1 MCGRYVVAKTSGQI
15 ATIFEVDEIIDEL
28 PPVYNIAPT
37 TKVSIVVDRAFE
49 KDEDGAPLG
58 DISRELHAARWGLV
72 PRWSK
77 GGPAEGAP
85 LINARM
91 ETILEKPSFKDSVVR
106 RRCLVPAS
114 GYYEWVVAA
123 DGSKQ
128 PYFVNAG
135 DDGMFGFAGLF
146 EWWADPTKAA
156 NDPAR
161 WLLSTT
167 ILTKPSAPELAHIQ
181 ERNPVFL
188 SGETLDIW
196 LDSSIEGDQDL
207 LRAIAHDS
215 DVVAA
220 DALFHRVGSE
230 VGKVASQGAQL
241 IAAL

>member
-1 MCGRYVVAKTSGQI
+1 MCGRFVMAKTSGQI
-15 ATIFEVDEIIDEL
+15 ATIFEADEVIDTVE
-28 PPVYNIAPT
+28 PSYNIAPT
-37 TKVSIVVDRAFE
+37 NNITIVVDRAFE
-49 KDEDGAPLG
+49 KAEDGSPIG
-58 DISRELHAARWGLV
+58 EISRELHAARWGLV

-77 GGPAEGAP
+77 GPTEGAP

-91 ETILEKPSFKDSVVR
+91 ETVLEKPSFKDSVIR

-128 PYFVNAG
+128 PYYVNAG
-135 DDGMFGFAGLF
+135 ADGMFGFAGLF

-156 NDPAR
+156 NDPNR

-167 ILTKPSAPELAHIQ
+167 ILTKPSCPELAHIH

-188 SGETLDIW
+188 SGDTMDVW
-196 LDSSIEGDQDL
+196 LDSGIEGDTDL
-207 LRAIAHDS
+207 LRAIALDS
-215 DVVAA
+215 DFVAGE
-220 DALFHRVGSE
+220 ALFHKVGSE

-241 IAAL
+241 IRAL